1 MSDDKKE
8 IRVSVISYEQYTDY
22 EYVEVATWFVV
33 DAMQNYVYFHT
44 SKREAAQAA
53 CDERYGKGKY
63 TVKTSKIQKTKSSRE
78 DGGYSAY
85 GNNSRKGFSAQLKR
99 TQ

>member
-8 IRVSVISYEQYTDY
+8 IRVSVISYEQYVDY
-22 EYVEVATWFVV
+22 EYVDIATWFVV

-44 SKREAAQAA
+44 AKRELAQQA

-63 TVKTSKIQKTKSSRE
+63 TVKTSKIQKTKSKLES
-78 DGGYSAY
+78 GGLSCY
-85 GNNSRKGFSAQLKR
+85 GTATRKGQKAYN
-99 TQ
+99 

>member
-1 MSDDKKE
+1 MSDKE

-44 SKREAAQAA
+44 SKRELAQAA

-63 TVKTSKIQKTKSSRE
+63 SVKSAKVQKTKSRLES
-78 DGGYSAY
+78 GGFSCY
-85 GNNSRKGFSAQLKR
+85 GTATRKGQKAPN
-99 TQ
+99 